1 MDNNA
6 ILGIDIGGSA
16 VKSALVDTS
25 QGAIVGDKLRIVM
38 PELAKP
44 EDVKDII
51 IQTIEHFEYSGL
63 VGCGFP
69 AKISSGIVQN
79 AANIDPTWI
88 GVNIN
93 NYFNYRHDIDMHV
106 INDADAAGLAEMN
119 FTKSS
124 KTGLVIFLTL
134 GTGIGSALFVDGKL
148 IPNTE
153 LGHLQYHFL
162 EVEDYAAAS
171 IRKIQKLTWNEWTA
185 RLNEVLRYME
195 FLFSPDLFILGG
207 GISKD
212 WKKFI
217 PELSLATPVIP
228 AKLRNQAGI
237 IGAALYAEQNK
248 KQAE

>member
-1 MDNNA
+1 MNK

-16 VKSALVDTS
+16 VKSALVDTCL
-25 QGAIVGDKLRIVM
+25 GAIVGDRFRLVM

-51 IQTIEHFEYSGL
+51 IQTIEYFDYSGL

-69 AKISSGIVQN
+69 AKISHGIVQN
-79 AANIDPTWI
+79 AANIDSTWV

-106 INDADAAGLAEMN
+106 MNDADAAGLAEMN
-119 FTKSS
+119 FSETSNS
-124 KTGLVIFLTL
+124 GLVIFLTL

-153 LGHLQYHFL
+153 LGHLQYHFI
-162 EVEDYAAAS
+162 EIEDYAAAS
-171 IRKIQKLTWNEWTA
+171 IRKTQKLTWREWTA

-212 WKKFI
+212 WQKFI
-217 PELSLATPVIP
+217 PELSLETPAIP

-248 KQAE
+248 KQTE